1 MKISSSVSV
10 RRRSAPP
17 YLKAN
22 PSARIEIVGYADA
35 ATGSHAINLKLSRQ
49 RAAGVAA
56 ALEQAGIAADRIA
69 AEGRGDTVQ
78 PFPGV
83 EQNRVSICIAQ

>member
-1 MKISSSVSV
+1 M
-10 RRRSAPP
+10 PMP
-17 YLKAN
+17 
-22 PSARIEIVGYADA
+22 
-35 ATGSHAINLKLSRQ
+35 ATGSHALNLKLSRQ

-56 ALEQAGIAADRIA
+56 ALEQAGIAADRIST
-69 AEGRGDTVQ
+69 EGRGDTVQ